1 MQELLDQGR
10 LTPEEIIDHPQR
22 SLLTQALMG
31 DSGIDPILVSYEIK
45 KDDQFLL
52 CSDGLT
58 NVLSEY
64 EISKIIEANK
74 PEDIAPAL
82 IAEVR
87 AKGAPDNITII
98 WSAVSDKKGNSEV
111 IKIGAANE

>member
-1 MQELLDQGR
+1 
-10 LTPEEIIDHPQR
+10 
-22 SLLTQALMG
+22 MG

-45 KDDQFLL
+45 KDDQYLL

-58 NVLSEY
+58 NVLSDY
-64 EISKIIEANK
+64 EISKIIEANESDQVV
-74 PEDIAPAL
+74 PTL

-98 WSAVSDKKGNSEV
+98 WSQLISQEV
-111 IKIGAANE
+111 TQPVKRFGAANE